1 VFPAVRGKGELAVA
15 LFIYRQHAVQKS
27 WTVVVTN
34 IRLMTEMGIVRFTKY
49 RAIKNLED
57 AGLVTVHH
65 RNRKA
70 VAVTILKRRRKP
82 LKSARKV

>member
-34 IRLMTEMGIVRFTKY
+34 IRLMTEMGMM
-49 RAIKNLED
+49 A
-57 AGLVTVHH
+57 A
-65 RNRKA
+65 A
-70 VAVTILKRRRKP
+70 
-82 LKSARKV
+82 ARMRVPAATTPP